1 MKTAF
6 KSAIMKKSVIEQY
19 DKILKAS
26 HLTYEELY
34 IDTTYG
40 NTFIIASGKNDSPPL
55 ILLHGAGM
63 NSAMWVG
70 GIGEYSKNYR
80 VYAIDIP
87 GDPGKSDERQ
97 FSLKSSAYADWLN
110 EVLNALYISTTSIIG
125 ISLGAWLSVK
135 FSISYPNRVDKLIL
149 ISPSGIGPQKTSFI
163 FKALIYSLQ
172 GERGIEK
179 LYTKVSGNK
188 PIPPIM
194 LQYQKAI
201 RKSFNF
207 RYEPIPIFSDE
218 ELRKLKMPIALFVGD
233 KDIMLHSIKTADR
246 LKKLIPSAKINILK
260 DTGHAIINIK
270 SDIMNFLSLKH

>member
-6 KSAIMKKSVIEQY
+6 KSNIMKKQVIEQY

-26 HLTYEELY
+26 NLNYEELY
-34 IDTTYG
+34 IDTNYG
-40 NTFIIASGKNDSPPL
+40 STFIIASGKIDSPPL

-70 GIGEYSKNYR
+70 DIGEYSKNYR

-97 FSLKSSAYADWLN
+97 FSLKSSAYSDWLYA
-110 EVLNALYISTTSIIG
+110 VLNSLSISTTSIIG
-125 ISLGAWLSVK
+125 ISLGAWLSIK
-135 FSISYPNRVDKLIL
+135 FAVNYPNRVDKLIL
-149 ISPSGIGPQKTSFI
+149 ISPSGIGPQKTSFM
-163 FKALIYSLQ
+163 FKAILHSLQ
-172 GERGIEK
+172 GEKGMEK
-179 LYTKVSGNK
+179 LYTKVNGNK
-188 PIPPIM
+188 PIPTTM
-194 LQYQKAI
+194 LKYQKII

-218 ELRKLKMPIALFVGD
+218 ALLKLKMPLALFVGD

-246 LKKLIPSAKINILK
+246 LKTLLPKADINFLMN
-260 DTGHAIINIK
+260 TGHAITNIK
-270 SDIMNFLSLKH
+270 SDIIDFLTIKH